1 MNAWFPRVTIHTLV
15 IVLSLLIY
23 VLTTRLER
31 TRRPPSIAIA
41 WVLGLLAMPYVA
53 LPVYLLFGRRKV
65 RRRLTRWSGA
75 ASHGRHWA
83 EDLIESFGLPASAPA
98 LVRLHQD
105 GQASAASL
113 FAVMASARTRLDI
126 CTYILGN
133 DEFGRESTRRM
144 MERARD
150 GVRVRLLID
159 GVGAIQ
165 LPRHCFK
172 EWREAGIETAVFSPL
187 FARKTE
193 GPRNLRNH
201 RKLTIADGAR
211 LWAGGR
217 NLAAE
222 YFTGLPGALPWL
234 DLSFDLDGLVAD
246 AAARQF
252 EADWVA
258 AGGKPALAAGKP
270 VLAAA
275 HPAPDACAAIMA
287 PDARAAIL
295 AQDAPAAGTAAGAP
309 AAVMAPGAAAA
320 GTAAVAGAAN
330 PADGRAQFLPSG
342 PDQTED
348 TVQALLI
355 DACFRARRRIIAVT
369 PYFVP
374 DSALEMAL
382 RLAARRGVKIDLCI
396 PATSNHILPDF
407 VRHRALRALNE
418 VGVDIHL
425 LPKMI
430 HAKAMVFDESLALS
444 GSVNLDSRSLLLNY
458 ECAVVFYGAREIDW
472 LANWID
478 ALIPGSQRFEGR
490 APGLWRDI
498 AEGLLLTVA
507 YQL

>member
-1 MNAWFPRVTIHTLV
+1 VTGWFPRITIHSLLIV
-15 IVLSLLIY
+15 ISLLIY
-23 VLTTRLER
+23 VLTTRLEG

-41 WVLGLLAMPYVA
+41 WVLSLIA
-53 LPVYLLFGRRKV
+53 LPYFALPTYLIFGRRKV
-65 RRRLTRWSGA
+65 RRK
-75 ASHGRHWA
+75 ASRASTIPAPARHWA
-83 EDLIESFGLPASAPA
+83 EELIESFGLAGAGPAS
-98 LVRLHQD
+98 VRLHQD
-105 GQASAASL
+105 GGESAAAL
-113 FAVMASARTRLDI
+113 FATMSSAVSRLDI

-133 DEFGRESTRRM
+133 DEFGREVTSRM
-144 MERARD
+144 MALARA
-150 GVRVRLLID
+150 GVQVRLLID

-165 LPRHCFK
+165 LPRSCFRQ
-172 EWREAGIETAVFSPL
+172 WQEAGIETAVFSPL
-187 FARKTE
+187 FARKTQ

-222 YFTGLPGALPWL
+222 YFIGRNGAPAWR
-234 DLSFDLDGLVAD
+234 DLSFDLDGPVAT

-258 AGGKPALAAGKP
+258 AGGKPAAGVPVAAIAAAGVP
-270 VLAAA
+270 AAA
-275 HPAPDACAAIMA
+275 VAA
-287 PDARAAIL
+287 
-295 AQDAPAAGTAAGAP
+295 APAATAPDSAIGRAS
-309 AAVMAPGAAAA
+309 A
-320 GTAAVAGAAN
+320 
-330 PADGRAQFLPSG
+330 GRAQFLPSG
-342 PDQTED
+342 PDQAED

-355 DACFRARRRIIAVT
+355 DACFRARQRIIAVT

-374 DSALEMAL
+374 DAGLEMAM

-396 PATSNHILPDF
+396 PATSNHRLPDF
-407 VRHRALRALNE
+407 VRHRALRELNE
-418 VGVDIHL
+418 VGVRIHL
-425 LPKMI
+425 LPYMN
-430 HAKAMVFDESLALS
+430 HAKAVVFDGSLAVS

-472 LANWID
+472 LVNWIQ
-478 ALIPGSQRFEGR
+478 ALIPESQPFDGR